1 MNANAQSGAIV
12 LGVIFLDQFSKMLV
26 AARIF
31 PAFVSRQTSGIVFGY
46 DLPGSL
52 DFYLVAVFLA
62 MFVYWHFRYLRRS
75 PASVGSALIVGGAV
89 SNLLDRLGDGTV
101 VDFLNLGLSTMNVAD
116 LAILA
121 GIGILAYKL

>member
-26 AARIF
+26 AAGEI
-31 PAFVSRQTSGIVFGY
+31 PVFVSRQTSGIVFGY

-62 MFVYWHFRYLRRS
+62 VFVYWHFRYLRRS
-75 PASVGSALIVGGAV
+75 PERVGSALIVGGAV
-89 SNLLDRLGDGTV
+89 SNLADRLGDGTV

-116 LAILA
+116 LAIFA